1 MAWCLTAPCV
11 GPSCACCALGYTP
24 GRHHSQP
31 EHPSP
36 ASTKLSRS
44 RHGFLGG
51 VFGSIAHFCQGSSC
65 KVPEVWTVCSILFLF
80 LKFCKTDYF
89 QQLCDAYGRNANLTD
104 HTHQQRFLSGNKV
117 AVIVQSLSHVQ
128 LFMTPWTAA
137 CRASLSFTSSQSLL
151 KLTSIESVMPANH
164 LLLCHPL
171 LLPFR
176 LGMILFSSLGLHIY
190 SKCTIKFLT
199 LN

>member
-1 MAWCLTAPCV
+1 MWGRPVRAVPWA
-11 GPSCACCALGYTP
+11 TP
-24 GRHHSQP
+24 LAATTHSQSTP
-31 EHPSP
+31 VLT
-36 ASTKLSRS
+36 STKLSRS
-44 RHGFLGG
+44 RHGFPGG

-137 CRASLSFTSSQSLL
+137 CQASLSFTSSQSLL
-151 KLTSIESVMPANH
+151 KLTSIESVMPAHH

-176 LGMILFSSLGLHIY
+176 LGMILFSSMGLHIY